1 MTRLAGGIGPPHAAI
16 KETAMRFIRALTLFA
31 ASFAVGAGSLFGVGC
46 DDADAAFDCASVCGR
61 YSECF
66 DADYDVGACRSRC
79 RAASDNDATVRSR
92 ADACEACIDD
102 MSCAGATFSCAQDCS
117 AIVP

>member
-1 MTRLAGGIGPPHAAI
+1 
-16 KETAMRFIRALTLFA
+16 MRFIRVLTLFA
-31 ASFAVGAGSLFGVGC
+31 ASFTVGAGGLIGC
-46 DDADAAFDCASVCGR
+46 DDADAAFDCADVCGR
-61 YSECF
+61 YQECF

-79 RAASDNDATVRSR
+79 RTASDNDATVRNR

-102 MSCAGATFSCAQDCS
+102 MSCAGATFNCVQDCS